1 MIDLAVK
8 LFPTALAALCLV
20 GLLGVVLQMRLL
32 GGKVDSQQEKEQDPL
47 SGVVAGL
54 KWELIGLAERLS
66 ALEASVSSV
75 AEPKEVSPG
84 VSVRSGMNLN
94 KRTQALRQY
103 RQGQPSGDIAKTLDM
118 PKAEV
123 DLLLKVHRIV
133 SQ

>member
-75 AEPKEVSPG
+75 AEPKEVSSG

>member
-66 ALEASVSSV
+66 AVEASVSSV
-75 AEPKEVSPG
+75 AEPKEVSSG

>member
-66 ALEASVSSV
+66 AVEASVGSV